1 VPEVGIR
8 EVAAHAGVSV
18 STASNVLNKPDL
30 VSMAATRKVHEAIEA
45 LGYVPN
51 VAARQLRAGRS
62 NAIGMAVMN
71 IANPF
76 FSEVVLGAE
85 DAAEAAGYSVIVG
98 NSYDSTTREARYLDL
113 FDRQRLDGVLIAPVH
128 HSLDLLDRFHQRG
141 VPVVLVDRVDPQGRY
156 SSVSL
161 DDVLG
166 GRLAADHLIRSGC
179 RHIAFIGGPST
190 VPQMRER
197 IEGCR
202 TQVEDAGIRFSLY
215 LTDTLNVGLGRD
227 FARRIA
233 ALPESDRPDGVFT
246 GNDELAL
253 GLLQGLLHAGLRV
266 PDEIAV
272 VGYDDI
278 DFSAAAIVPLTS
290 IRQPSRAMGES
301 AARTLLAQLETPRRA
316 LSHVRFTPE
325 LIVRQSTRPSA

>member
-1 VPEVGIR
+1 MSEVGIR
-8 EVAAHAGVSV
+8 DVAAHAGVSV
-18 STASNVLNKPDL
+18 STASNAVNKPEL
-30 VSMAATRKVHEAIEA
+30 VSKAAAAKVAEAIRV

-85 DAAEAAGYSVIVG
+85 DAAERAGYSVIVG
-98 NSYDSTTREARYLDL
+98 NSYDSFDREARYLDL
-113 FDRQRLDGVLIAPVH
+113 FERQRLDGVLIAPIGE
-128 HSLDLLDRFHQRG
+128 SLERLDRFRQRN
-141 VPVVLVDRVDPQGRY
+141 VPVVLVDRVDPRSMF

-161 DDVLG
+161 DDTLG
-166 GRLAADHLIRSGC
+166 GQLAADHLLAAGS

-190 VPQMRER
+190 VAQMADRLN
-197 IEGCR
+197 GCR
-202 TQVEDAGIRFSLY
+202 GRVERAGVRFTVFA
-215 LTDTLNVGLGRD
+215 TDTLSVGLGRKL
-227 FARRIA
+227 AERIS
-233 ALPESDRPDGVFT
+233 ALPIEDRPDGVFT

-253 GLLQGLLHAGLRV
+253 GLMQGLLQAGIRV
-266 PDEIAV
+266 PEDVSI

-290 IRQPSRAMGES
+290 VRQPSREMGT
-301 AARTLLAQLETPRRA
+301 AAAQMLLAQLDAPDRA
-316 LSHVRFTPE
+316 VSHLQFTPE
-325 LIVRQSTRPSA
+325 LVVRQSTRARG